1 LVLNSFKGRVALAAA
16 LFAATGTAVV
26 ATLQFHFSEVGMK
39 ESIVSQQ
46 QLLTERMAIDTEEK
60 LRLGQHALA
69 QLAAAMPQAGV
80 AAPQVLENYLAAQ
93 IGVRPLF
100 RSIQVFDLKGHW
112 VASVPDLNDM
122 TRDTSVAD
130 REWFRQSVR
139 DGGHIVVSSP
149 LVSRLSGRPIVLLT
163 FPLYDEVGMFKALLV
178 GAIDLSGDH
187 LFSGIADARIGESG
201 HFVLLSRDGGIIM
214 HRDRELITQPIQ
226 DLSEQSTPI
235 AHALADPSLRHTF
248 GATETGGQTL
258 YTFQRLPSADWLL
271 VGMQSYDAAVAGLQS
286 LWRTMLF
293 AGLMLSLLLVPLI
306 WWLVSHMLQ
315 PLDALRRD
323 FARLRRGES
332 LDEPALAV
340 GEVASELKEVRQ
352 EFGSM
357 LQARRAAETALQRE
371 KEMMGVTLHSIG
383 DAVIVTDA
391 QSRITLM
398 NAAAESITGWRGA
411 EAVGE
416 AFAQVFYVADEN
428 VRAEEDI
435 ATRAIRDKR
444 IVKLPANTALRAR
457 NGREVPV
464 DDSAAPIL
472 DSEGVVHGAVV
483 VFRDVGVQR
492 AAAREISWRATHDAL
507 TRLPNRGAF
516 ETTLEAAV
524 VGLEEAAMHAVLML
538 DLDQFKIVNDTCG
551 HAAGDELLKR
561 LAALLQTRIRKS
573 DVVARLG
580 GDEFAVL
587 MYHCPPEKAMQLAE
601 ELRRAVA
608 DMRFTWE
615 DNVFRVGGSIGLV
628 AVDRSY
634 NSAVEV
640 QKAADIACYMAK
652 RSGRN
657 RICVHSRDDHQL
669 ETMRHEMQAVSRIQ
683 LAIDQNRLRL
693 YAQLITPVAKPN
705 EEGEHFEVLVR
716 LVDEG
721 GSVIPPGAFLP
732 AAERY
737 GLMDELD
744 RWVIAS
750 VAEACAKYFSADG
763 WKGLNTVCINL
774 SAKTLQDKG
783 IGDFIVDTL
792 SLHGVPLD
800 RVCLEVTETAAIEN
814 LQMSRELIEM
824 LRAKGLRFALD
835 DFGVGMT
842 SLAQLRDLPVDMLK
856 IDGSFITGIS
866 QDRINSSMVLAIQNL
881 ARLMGMK
888 TVAERVE
895 HPEEL
900 VHLQALGVDYA
911 QGYLFSIP
919 MPVEELFGK
928 ARDDGGAVRAA

>member
-1 LVLNSFKGRVALAAA
+1 MLSSFKGRVALAAA
-16 LFAATGTAVV
+16 VLAAAGTIVV
-26 ATLQFHFSEVGMK
+26 ATLQFHFSEAGMK
-39 ESIVSQQ
+39 EAIVSQQ
-46 QLLTERMAIDTEEK
+46 ASLTERIAADTEER
-60 LRLGQHALA
+60 LRLARDSMA
-69 QLAAAMPQAGV
+69 QLAAAMPHAGT
-80 AAPQVLENYLAAQ
+80 ADPDVLDKFLAAQ

-100 RSIQVFDLKGHW
+100 RSVQVFDLQGHW
-112 VASVPDLNDM
+112 VASIPRLSDS

-130 REWFRQSVR
+130 RDWFRESAR
-139 DGGHIVVSSP
+139 DGGRAIVSSA
-149 LVSRLSGRPIVLLT
+149 VISRLSGRPIVIMT

-178 GAIDLSGDH
+178 TTIDLSGEQH
-187 LFSGIADARIGESG
+187 LLSGIAAARIGDEG
-201 HFVLLSRDGGIIM
+201 EFALLSREGDIVM
-214 HRDRELITQPIQ
+214 HTHRGLVTQK
-226 DLSEQSTPI
+226 LENLGEAGVPI
-235 AHALADPSLRHTF
+235 AHALVDRSLRHAF
-248 GATETGGQTL
+248 GVTDRGVKML
-258 YTFQRLPSADWLL
+258 YTFESVPSTDWVL
-271 VGMQSYDAAVAGLQS
+271 VGMQPYDAAVSGLQA
-286 LWRTMLF
+286 LWRKMLF
-293 AGLMLSLLLVPLI
+293 AGILLSLLLVPLI

-323 FARLRRGES
+323 IAKLRRGES
-332 LDEPALAV
+332 LEDLTGAQGQGAR
-340 GEVASELKEVRQ
+340 ELKEVRH
-352 EFGSM
+352 EFGTM
-357 LQARRAAETALQRE
+357 VLARRAAETALQRE

-391 QSRITLM
+391 QSRVTLM
-398 NAAAESITGWRGA
+398 NAAAESITGWRRV
-411 EAVGE
+411 EAVGRPFSE
-416 AFAQVFYVADEN
+416 VFCVADEN
-428 VRAEEDI
+428 VRNDEDI
-435 ATRAIRDKR
+435 ATRAIREKR
-444 IVKLPANTALRAR
+444 IAKLPPNTALRAK
-457 NGREVPV
+457 NEREVPV

-472 DSEGVVHGAVV
+472 DERGVVHGAVV

-516 ETTLEAAV
+516 ETALETAV
-524 VGLEEAAMHAVLML
+524 VGMEEQAVHAVLMI

-561 LAALLQTRIRKS
+561 LAALLQVRIRKS

-601 ELRRAVA
+601 ELRRAIA

-615 DNVFRVGGSIGLV
+615 DTVFRVGGSIGLV

-634 NSAVEV
+634 HSAVEV

-693 YAQLITPVAKPN
+693 FAQLITPVAKAN
-705 EEGEHFEVLVR
+705 EQGEHFEVLVR
-716 LVDEG
+716 MVDEN
-721 GSVIPPGAFLP
+721 GSLIPPGAFLP

-750 VAEACAKYFSADG
+750 SAEACAKYFSADG
-763 WKGLNTVCINL
+763 WRGLNTVCINL

-783 IGDFIVDTL
+783 IGEFIIDTFT
-792 SLHGVPLD
+792 LHGVPFD

-814 LQMSRELIEM
+814 LQMSRELIES
-824 LRAKGLRFALD
+824 LRSKGIRFALD

-856 IDGSFITGIS
+856 IDGSFVSGIGD
-866 QDRINSSMVLAIQNL
+866 DRINSSMVHAIQSL

-900 VHLQALGVDYA
+900 LHLQALGVDYA

-919 MPVEELFGK
+919 TPVEELFGK
-928 ARDDGGAVRAA
+928 AGVDGDAVRAA